1 MPSVIMIS
9 CIFSSFYCLRYMC
22 IYIDCK
28 GKDEFSCSAKK
39 RALTLKEGR
48 RRRRREINLE
58 NITPP
63 LASRYDGEI
72 YTR

>member
-1 MPSVIMIS
+1 
-9 CIFSSFYCLRYMC
+9 MC